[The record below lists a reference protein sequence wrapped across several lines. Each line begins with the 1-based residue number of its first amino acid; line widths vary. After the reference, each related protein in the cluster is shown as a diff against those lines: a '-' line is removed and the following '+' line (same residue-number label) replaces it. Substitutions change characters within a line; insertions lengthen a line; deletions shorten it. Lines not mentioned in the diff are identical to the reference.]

1 MSNIALVSQQWWHS
15 SCNGQ
20 VTRSPS
26 DPVPYQPGPTRA
38 SSWTVHDDHVSFV
51 RAAHA
56 PVVARVAAEPLAI
69 EIDLAHSA
77 LVVVD
82 MQNDFCHAQGWFGCK
97 GIDVA
102 PMRKPIAT
110 IAALADAMRTAGA
123 RVVWLNW
130 GIRADRANLPA
141 SVLYR
146 GKRTPDAAGY
156 GEASSAGRG
165 PSLVQGSWGAA
176 QVDELRAQA
185 GDLAVMKHRLSGF
198 WDSELDSVLRQAA
211 ITTLFFA
218 GINTDRCVFSTLQD
232 AGFLGYDCVLVEDA
246 CGTPSPRY
254 VSDAIVFM
262 VRQLHGF
269 TTTSAAVLAMLQTLH
284 KDSP

>member
-1 MSNIALVSQQWWHS
+1 MDACTLSATPLVLLPSLSGAL
-15 SCNGQ
+15 
-20 VTRSPS
+20 
-26 DPVPYQPGPTRA
+26 
-38 SSWTVHDDHVSFV
+38 
-51 RAAHA
+51 
-56 PVVARVAAEPLAI
+56 
-69 EIDLAHSA
+69 
-77 LVVVD
+77 
-82 MQNDFCHAQGWFGCK
+82 
-97 GIDVA
+97 
-102 PMRKPIAT
+102 
-110 IAALADAMRTAGA
+110 RTAGA

-156 GEASSAGRG
+156 GEASAAGRG

-176 QVDELRAQA
+176 QIDELRAQA

-198 WDSELDSVLRQAA
+198 WDSELDSVLRRAG

-254 VSDAIVFM
+254 VSDAIVYM

-269 TTTSAAVLAMLQTLH
+269 TTTSTALLASLPTRPEE
-284 KDSP
+284 SP

>member
-1 MSNIALVSQQWWHS
+1 MPH
-15 SCNGQ
+15 
-20 VTRSPS
+20 
-26 DPVPYQPGPTRA
+26 YPGPTSA
-38 SSWTVHDDHVSFV
+38 STWTVHDDHVSLV
-51 RAAHA
+51 RAAPA
-56 PVVARVAAEPLAI
+56 PVVARVTAEPQAI
-69 EIDLAHSA
+69 EIDLARSA

-82 MQNDFCHAQGWFGCK
+82 MQNDVCHAQGWFGCK
-97 GIDVA
+97 GIDVT

-110 IAALADAMRTAGA
+110 IATLADGLRAAGA
-123 RVVWLNW
+123 RVIWLNW

-141 SVLYR
+141 SALYR

-176 QVDELRAQA
+176 RIDELPAHPA
-185 GDLAVMKHRLSGF
+185 DLTVMKHRLSGF
-198 WDSELDSVLRQAA
+198 WDSELDSVLRRAGV
-211 ITTLFFA
+211 TTLFFA

-246 CGTPSPRY
+246 CGTPSPQY

-269 TTTSAAVLAMLQTLH
+269 TTTSAALLASLQTHH
-284 KDSP
+284 KESP